1 MINEI
6 IMPKLGQTIKEA
18 TIEKWLKKEG
28 DKVARGEV
36 LLEITTDKAA
46 LEIESQHDG
55 LVRKILAKEGEK
67 VEVLA
72 VIGFIADSMDE
83 KIPQITKKSE
93 VSSDSR
99 QQPIGGQACPLNV
112 KKK

>member
-1 MINEI
+1 MIKEI
-6 IMPKLGQTIKEA
+6 IIPKLGQAIKEA

-28 DKVARGEV
+28 DKVSKGEV

-55 LVRKILAKEGEK
+55 LIRKILAKEGDK
-67 VEVLA
+67 VEVLT

-83 KIPQITKKSE
+83 EIPQNIGKNES
-93 VSSDSR
+93 SSD
-99 QQPIGGQACPLNV
+99 ACPLNV

>member
-1 MINEI
+1 MVKEI
-6 IMPKLGQTIKEA
+6 IIPKLGQTIKEV
-18 TIEKWLKKEG
+18 TIEKWLKREG

-46 LEIESQHDG
+46 LEIESQYDG
-55 LVRKILAKEGEK
+55 FLRKILVKEGDK
-67 VEVLA
+67 VAVLT

-83 KIPQITKKSE
+83 ETPEIARKSE
-93 VSSDSR
+93 VSSDS
-99 QQPIGGQACPLNV
+99 CPLNV